1 MKNGSSSHDLIVIG
15 GGPGGH
21 AAAEYA
27 ARHGAKVCILEKSDW
42 GGTCTHRGCIPTKAL
57 LASSKRFAD
66 LKKLKR
72 MGISIGDS
80 SFNFDEVKRHQL
92 QMVRLSAM
100 GTEISLREAGVELK
114 LGEGILV
121 APGKVEYHSATG
133 ETQLLTAPH
142 IAIAW
147 GSEPAHLPV
156 LGSGDKILTSD
167 EFLRLTT
174 LPKQVIIIGGN
185 VIGVEFAT
193 FLAEM
198 GSSVNLVEILDR
210 ILPYEDE
217 EAAELLGQD
226 LKRLGVVIHAATTVK
241 EAREIPGGI
250 QVLADKGAQS
260 LTLEG
265 ECILL
270 CAGRKPRLYPDQLSA
285 LGIAHDA
292 RGIKVD
298 QFLRT
303 NIDGIYAVGDVTGGM
318 MLAHRAIQQGRALAS
333 RLFGDG
339 SVPYLDEA
347 VPSVVY
353 SHPPLARVGL
363 TGTEARKRGLDV
375 EVVKTNYSGNIM
387 ARTELAG
394 QGFVKFLFHQ
404 GHLVGATI
412 FGAEASELI
421 VSLSLAVAGRLERRT
436 LSSWII
442 PHPTISEILRI

>member
-1 MKNGSSSHDLIVIG
+1 MKRGNTHDLIVIG

-21 AAAEYA
+21 ATAEYA

-80 SFNFDEVKRHQL
+80 SFDFEAVKRHQM

-114 LGEGILV
+114 LGEGVLS
-121 APGKVEYHSATG
+121 APGTVECRTAAG
-133 ETQLLTAPH
+133 DVQILTAPH
-142 IAIAW
+142 IVIAW
-147 GSEPAHLPV
+147 GSEPSTLPF
-156 LGSGDKILTSD
+156 LGANEKILTSD
-167 EFLRLTT
+167 DFLSLTK
-174 LPKQVIIIGGN
+174 LPKRVVIIGGN

-198 GSSVNLVEILDR
+198 GSAVTLVEILDR
-210 ILPYEDE
+210 IIPYEDE
-217 EAAELLGQD
+217 EAAGLLEQD

-241 EAREIPGGI
+241 AAEETADGI
-250 QVLADKGAQS
+250 RVLADKGTAS
-260 LTLEG
+260 LIMEG
-265 ECILL
+265 DCILL
-270 CAGRKPRLYPDQLSA
+270 CAGRKPRYDAEQLMK
-285 LGIAHDA
+285 LGIAHNA
-292 RGIKVD
+292 HGIRVD
-298 QFLRT
+298 QHLHT
-303 NIDGIYAVGDVTGGM
+303 SVDGIYAVGDVTGGM

-333 RLFGDG
+333 HLFGDG

-363 TGTEARKRGLDV
+363 TGSEARKRGLDFD
-375 EVVKTNYSGNIM
+375 VVKTEYSANIM

-394 QGFVKFLFHQ
+394 QGFVKFLFHRDR
-404 GHLVGATI
+404 LVGATI

-421 VSLSLAVAGRLERRT
+421 VSLSLAVAGQLERRT

-442 PHPTISEILRI
+442 PHPTLSEILRI

>member
-1 MKNGSSSHDLIVIG
+1 MKKENTHDLIVIG

-21 AAAEYA
+21 ATAEYA
-27 ARHGAKVCILEKSDW
+27 ARNGAKVCIIEKSDW

-72 MGISIGDS
+72 MGISISDS
-80 SFNFDEVKRHQL
+80 SFDFDVVKRHQL

-114 LGEGILV
+114 LGEGVLS
-121 APGKVEYHSATG
+121 APGTVEYRSAA
-133 ETQLLTAPH
+133 EDIQILTAPH
-142 IAIAW
+142 ITIAW
-147 GSEPAHLPV
+147 GSEPSILPF
-156 LGSGDKILTSD
+156 LEIGEKILTSD
-167 EFLRLTT
+167 EFLNLKK
-174 LPKQVIIIGGN
+174 LPKRVIIIGGN

-198 GSSVNLVEILDR
+198 GSAVTLVEILDR
-210 ILPYEDE
+210 IIPYEDE
-217 EAAELLGQD
+217 EAADLMEQD
-226 LKRLGVVIHAATTVK
+226 LKRLGVLIHTATTVK
-241 EAREIPGGI
+241 AAEDIPDGI
-250 QVLADKGAQS
+250 RVLAEKGTNP

-265 ECILL
+265 DCILL
-270 CAGRKPRLYPDQLSA
+270 CAGRKPRLYPEQLAA
-285 LGIAHDA
+285 LDIAYDS
-292 RGIKVD
+292 RGIRVNKH
-298 QFLRT
+298 LHT
-303 NIDGIYAVGDVTGGM
+303 NIEGVYAVGDVTGGM

-339 SVPYLDEA
+339 SVPYLEEA

-363 TGTEARKRGLDV
+363 TSSEARKRGMDI
-375 EVVKTNYSGNIM
+375 EVIKTDYSANIM

-404 GHLVGATI
+404 GRLVGATI

-421 VSLSLAVAGRLERRT
+421 VSLSLAVAGQLERRT

>member
-1 MKNGSSSHDLIVIG
+1 MKNEDTHDLIVIG

-21 AAAEYA
+21 ATAEYA
-27 ARHGAKVCILEKSDW
+27 ARHGAKVCIIEKSDW

-80 SFNFDEVKRHQL
+80 SFDFEAVKRHQH

-114 LGEGILV
+114 LGEGVLS
-121 APGKVEYHSATG
+121 APGTVAYHSSAG
-133 ETQLLTAPH
+133 DIQILTAPH

-147 GSEPAHLPV
+147 GSEPSILPF
-156 LGSGDKILTSD
+156 LKIGEKILTSD
-167 EFLRLTT
+167 EFLNLTK
-174 LPKQVIIIGGN
+174 LPKRVIIIGGN

-198 GSSVNLVEILDR
+198 GSAVTLVEILER
-210 ILPYEDE
+210 IIPYEDE
-217 EAAELLGQD
+217 EAAHLLEQD
-226 LKRLGVVIHAATTVK
+226 LKRLGVMIHAATTIR
-241 EAREIPGGI
+241 EAEETSEGI
-250 QVLADKGAQS
+250 RVLAEKGNQS
-260 LTLEG
+260 LSLEAD
-265 ECILL
+265 CILL
-270 CAGRKPRLYPDQLSA
+270 CAGRKPRLYVEQLAA
-285 LGIAHDA
+285 LGVEYDA
-292 RGIKVD
+292 RGIHVN
-298 QFLRT
+298 QHHQT
-303 NIDGIYAVGDVTGGM
+303 NIEGVYAVGDVTGGM

-333 RLFGDG
+333 HLFGDG

-363 TGTEARKRGLDV
+363 TGSEARKRGLDI
-375 EVVKTNYSGNIM
+375 EVIKTDYSANIM

-404 GHLVGATI
+404 GRLVGATI

-421 VSLSLAVAGRLERRT
+421 VSLSLAVAGKLERRT
-436 LSSWII
+436 LSAWII
-442 PHPTISEILRI
+442 PHPTLSEILRI

>member
-1 MKNGSSSHDLIVIG
+1 MKNEDTHDLIVIG

-21 AAAEYA
+21 ATAEYA
-27 ARHGAKVCILEKSDW
+27 ARHGAKVCIIEKSDW

-80 SFNFDEVKRHQL
+80 SFDFEAVKRHQL

-114 LGEGILV
+114 LGEGVISK
-121 APGKVEYHSATG
+121 PGTVEYHSSAG
-133 ETQLLTAPH
+133 EVQTLTAPH
-142 IAIAW
+142 ICIAW
-147 GSEPAHLPV
+147 GSEPSVLPF
-156 LGSGDKILTSD
+156 LRPSEKILTSD
-167 EFLRLTT
+167 DFLALTK
-174 LPKQVIIIGGN
+174 LPKRVIIIGGN

-198 GSSVNLVEILDR
+198 GSAVTLVEILDR
-210 ILPYEDE
+210 IIPYEDE
-217 EAAELLGQD
+217 EAAGLLEQD
-226 LKRLGVVIHAATTVK
+226 LKRLGVVIHSTTTIK
-241 EAREIPGGI
+241 EAVDIPDGMR
-250 QVLADKGAQS
+250 VLADKGANP
-260 LTLEG
+260 LILEG
-265 ECILL
+265 DCILL
-270 CAGRKPRLYPDQLSA
+270 CAGRKPRLYPEQLA
-285 LGIAHDA
+285 LLGIEHDA
-292 RGIKVD
+292 RGIHVN
-298 QFLRT
+298 QHLHT
-303 NIDGIYAVGDVTGGM
+303 NIEGVYAVGDVTGGM

-333 RLFGDG
+333 HLFSDG

-363 TGTEARKRGLDV
+363 TNSEARKRGMDI
-375 EVVKTNYSGNIM
+375 EVIKTEYSANIM

-442 PHPTISEILRI
+442 PHPTLSEILRI

>member
-1 MKNGSSSHDLIVIG
+1 MKKEDTHDLIVIG

-21 AAAEYA
+21 ATAEHA
-27 ARHGAKVCILEKSDW
+27 ARQGAKVCIIEKSDW

-72 MGISIGDS
+72 MGISISDS
-80 SFNFDEVKRHQL
+80 SFDFEAVKRHQL

-100 GTEISLREAGVELK
+100 GTEISLREVGVELK
-114 LGEGILV
+114 LGEGILS
-121 APGKVEYHSATG
+121 APGTVEYRSPAG
-133 ETQLLTAPH
+133 DVQILKAPH

-147 GSEPAHLPV
+147 GSEPCLLPF
-156 LGSGDKILTSD
+156 LGTGDKILTSD
-167 EFLRLTT
+167 EFIALTT
-174 LPKQVIIIGGN
+174 LPKRVIIIGGN

-198 GSSVNLVEILDR
+198 GSSVTLIEILDR
-210 ILPYEDE
+210 IIPYEDE
-217 EAAELLGQD
+217 EAADLLEQD
-226 LKRLGVVIHAATTVK
+226 LKRLGVVIHTATTVK
-241 EAREIPGGI
+241 KAEEIPDGI
-250 QVLADKGAQS
+250 RVLADKGATP

-265 ECILL
+265 DCILL
-270 CAGRKPRLYPDQLSA
+270 CAGRKPRLYTEQLAA
-285 LGIAHDA
+285 LGIAYDS
-292 RGIKVD
+292 RGIRVD
-298 QFLRT
+298 QHQET
-303 NIDGIYAVGDVTGGM
+303 NVAGVYAVGDVTGGM

-333 RLFGDG
+333 YLFGDG
-339 SVPYLDEA
+339 SIPYLEEA

-363 TGTEARKRGLDV
+363 TNSEARKRGLDI
-375 EVVKTNYSGNIM
+375 EVIKTDYSANIM

-394 QGFVKFLFHQ
+394 QGFVKFLFHE

-436 LSSWII
+436 LSAWII
-442 PHPTISEILRI
+442 PHPTLSEILRI